1 VRRSDG
7 FDDLMAAADP
17 ALVVVTTARADEL
30 AGCLVGFHAQ
40 VSIEPPRYAVWLSR
54 LNRTCRVARLA
65 SHVAIHFLTDGD
77 RELAELFG
85 AETGDDIDKF
95 ARTSWTPGPG
105 GVPLLD
111 ACPHRLVGRRVTLID
126 EGGDHACFVSS
137 PIRTDSDGPFVPLRM
152 GAVAGMPAGHEVDG
166 GSSPVASAP

>member
-17 ALVVVTTARADEL
+17 ALVVVTTARGDEL

-40 VSIEPPRYAVWLSR
+40 TSIEPQRYAVWLSR
-54 LNRTCRVARLA
+54 VNRTYRVGRLA
-65 SHVAIHFLTDGD
+65 SHVAVHFLTDGD
-77 RELAELFG
+77 RALAELFG
-85 AETGDDIDKF
+85 AETGDEVDKF
-95 ARTSWTPGPG
+95 TLTPWAPGPG

-126 EGGDHACFVSS
+126 EGGDHACLVSS
-137 PIRTDSDGPFVPLRM
+137 PVQADSPGPFTPLRLA
-152 GAVAGMPAGHEVDG
+152 AVTGLAPGHEVDDDR
-166 GSSPVASAP
+166 PPIASAP